1 MSNTKGR
8 KLISLVLA
16 ALMAGSA
23 FATAIGAAGTAD
35 GQTGASSQSSGM
47 SLATISDVLST
58 ISYYEYLAR
67 HKDAADAA
75 SAVKVDLS
83 DYDRDATTAEVE
95 LLDSYSGKS
104 GTLIRTG
111 DTGKVTFNINV
122 PETGMYA
129 IRWSYCPMSQKTNT
143 IERVMSVNGKVPYS
157 EARNVHMK
165 KSWVNDYTV
174 QEDGSLRFA
183 KDTQGNDVSPKMSV
197 DMVWRE

>member
-83 DYDRDATTAEVE
+83 TTIAMQPRRRSSCWTATAARAARSSARATQER
-95 LLDSYSGKS
+95 LH
-104 GTLIRTG
+104 LI
-111 DTGKVTFNINV
+111 
-122 PETGMYA
+122 
-129 IRWSYCPMSQKTNT
+129 
-143 IERVMSVNGKVPYS
+143 
-157 EARNVHMK
+157 
-165 KSWVNDYTV
+165 
-174 QEDGSLRFA
+174 
-183 KDTQGNDVSPKMSV
+183 
-197 DMVWRE
+197 